1 MPSRE
6 SVGVVD
12 DESRVIVVRA
22 WRDSGRLIVRVLA
35 GTGRVGSSRQWVF
48 ADIDE
53 ACEQIGKVLWELR
66 DVPVGSGRL
75 AGRTRGRPTIRTV
88 DACEE
93 HRPDD

>member
-1 MPSRE
+1 MPRCE
-6 SVGVVD
+6 IVGVVD
-12 DESRVIVVRA
+12 DDSRVIVVRA

-53 ACEQIGKVLWELR
+53 ACEHIGKVLWELR
-66 DVPVGSGRL
+66 DVPVDSGRL
-75 AGRTRGRPTIRTV
+75 GDRGRPTIRTV
-88 DACEE
+88 DACED

>member
-1 MPSRE
+1 MPRRKI
-6 SVGVVD
+6 VGVVD

-53 ACEQIGKVLWELR
+53 ACEHIAKVLWELR
-66 DVPVGSGRL
+66 DVPVDSGRSG
-75 AGRTRGRPTIRTV
+75 GRTRGRPTIRTV
-88 DACEE
+88 DAGKD